1 MDINIWGIGLND
13 ALCPN
18 NHVLEEFENSLC
30 TGVESVISG
39 NLGEPLPVISEPVVD
54 LSPNDEFTPILEK
67 LNDSENLTQVEDEI
81 CDLQS
86 LIDSKLEVSELSSI
100 SDLAID
106 SYFIEVS
113 KLLEQQNN
121 QAKLAI
127 LYKASEM
134 DLDDKFKAQFR
145 DYLLDSDISASLADV
160 FLTAVDTDLE
170 LEKLEFIENNKYVI
184 SAQNTDDQKMILVSL
199 LDTDNLT
206 EDDTVFTKALMD
218 LIKVEKRDKVDVL
231 LNGRE
236 LNLTEDDQSKFLEL
250 ILNQSISVSVA
261 ESFIDIV
268 SSTDDLEKLTY
279 LEANKYEISSMQ
291 ESDQKKLLACLL
303 DSANNSEN
311 DLLKVSTMQH
321 FIETGDRDRL
331 AILDKTKNLSL
342 NADQE
347 KQLISYLW
355 IDSDIAEAYLDI
367 LDSEE
372 SQGKLD
378 FLNKNKDLIG
388 AFNGEAQT
396 KILASLLDENNL
408 TEQDVLFAQTILNL
422 AGDGE
427 LDKLNILE
435 QGRRL
440 DLNVNQELQLLNY
453 LGDDEISVQL
463 SQNYLKM
470 FTEDTEKLNF
480 IETNKYLISKYDELT
495 QDKIFDFLQDSKKLT
510 NSDLAFTEKSLHLLE
525 LGDDKGIE
533 LLNKAR
539 DIELNSNQEDKFL
552 DYIDDEAI
560 SSTVANAYLDLVM
573 DEANEDKINFLE
585 LNKYIIS
592 SLDEAKQKKVMEY
605 LMDSDYLTENDTG
618 FTSKLLTFIKNGD
631 EKGIEALDLA
641 RQRVLGDEKEGLFLE
656 YLSLTDTTNQI
667 QLDKLLESLSINHS
681 GVNLS
686 FSDVFNILTKQGD
699 KAKLNLLI
707 QGNLL
712 EMDVETRNQWR
723 AALIEKDVSADF
735 AKTYLDLVKSNADP
749 SKLNFLAENKFIISE
764 LDKELQ
770 KKVFDSVTDSADFT
784 EDDVSFATTYLRL
797 ARRGDLTKL
806 NLLEQNRKTEF
817 SSEQEQQFLDYL
829 SDANVSVSLIETF
842 SRVIGSGADDEKL
855 KYLSENKY
863 LISSSDK
870 VIQDKVLDYLLDSD
884 KLTKD
889 DTAFADTLITL
900 LRNHDT
906 ERLGVLLKIRD
917 LDLSL
922 KHEQEER
929 FLNYFSDDKV
939 SLGFTE
945 TYLTL
950 LNSGADTEKLDFVD
964 NNKYSISSLSA
975 STQVKVLDYL
985 ADENAVINQ
994 KQPETFSLLSK
1005 LNILEESSVL
1015 SLNKTQEKQ
1024 LLNYIMDNKVSADL
1038 TSTYVDL
1045 VNLGSESEKV
1055 SYLEDNK
1062 YLISSYDKKSQKTL
1076 SEYLVDKENK
1086 ADLDLVYV
1094 INLSNFIQKGDFE
1107 RIVVLES
1114 SRGLGLGLDGEQ
1126 KFFNYLVDNK
1136 LSVDFAKAY
1145 LDLFTDEAGS
1155 DKHAFLDNSKYS
1167 VAGLSQTNQD
1177 RFFKYLVDSDDKL
1190 NEDLLFAKILVN
1202 LAQQG
1207 AVSKANA
1214 LDSGFEIDLSS
1225 QQEKQ
1230 FLRYLL
1236 DSKLSSEIAVGYA
1249 ELASANI
1256 AAKVLDILKNNQ
1268 SSISLLNIGLQE
1280 KLADQMKAAANHSE
1294 ESLPILGLSFSLIQ
1308 DYKIDKRSAIQFF
1321 EILESD
1327 QALEGLQDFKQHNNL
1342 QRKLLD
1348 PNNRLNDSEFKS
1360 SAQKISKLG
1369 KFLGVNVEAYQTN
1382 HLTSIDRMLETLLS
1396 APLKQFE
1403 TKQDRE
1409 QKLLGDCQS
1418 RLDSYTVLIMDELSK
1433 GDKLDPKKLELLQ
1446 AKRNNLENSIQ
1457 VIENSRN
1464 SITSST
1470 QRDPYIQRQIDE
1482 ILANRVALNV
1492 F

>member
-1 MDINIWGIGLND
+1 MDISNECISLNGVVYPNSYLLENLESSLYA
-13 ALCPN
+13 ALEP
-18 NHVLEEFENSLC
+18 
-30 TGVESVISG
+30 VISG
-39 NLGEPLPVISEPVVD
+39 DVVEPLTLISEPVVD
-54 LSPNDEFTPILEK
+54 LLVDEESTLILEE
-67 LNDSENLTQVEDEI
+67 LNDSENLVEDEI
-81 CDLQS
+81 GDLQS
-86 LIDSKLEVSELSSI
+86 LIDSKLELSEPGPSADSV
-100 SDLAID
+100 ID
-106 SYFIEVS
+106 PYFIEVA

-121 QAKLAI
+121 QAKLVI
-127 LYKASEM
+127 LCKVDEM
-134 DLDDKFKAQFR
+134 VLDDKSKAQFR
-145 DYLLDSDISASLADV
+145 DYLLDSDVSASLADA
-160 FLTAVDTDLE
+160 FLTAVINGADE
-170 LEKLEFIENNKYVI
+170 EKLEFIENNKYLV
-184 SAQNTDDQKMILVSL
+184 SAEDSSDQQMILESL

-218 LIKVEKRDKVDVL
+218 LIKAEQRDKVNVL
-231 LNGRE
+231 LNARE
-236 LNLTEDDQSKFLEL
+236 LNLVEENETKLLEL
-250 ILNQSISVSVA
+250 ILNQSVSATVA
-261 ESFIDIV
+261 ESFIDIA
-268 SSTDDLEKLTY
+268 SSTDDLGKLSY
-279 LEANKYEISSMQ
+279 LEANKYEISRML
-291 ESDQKKLLACLL
+291 EDDQKKLLACLL
-303 DSANNSEN
+303 DSANNSVN

-321 FIETGDRDRL
+321 FIETGDRNRL
-331 AILDKTKNLSL
+331 AILDKTKNLNL
-342 NADQE
+342 DTAQE

-367 LDSEE
+367 LDSGE

-378 FLNKNKDLIG
+378 FLEENKDLIG
-388 AFNGEAQT
+388 ACNGEAQA
-396 KILASLLDENNL
+396 KILESLLDANNL
-408 TEQDVLFAQTILNL
+408 IEQDIFFAQTILNL

-427 LDKLNILE
+427 LDKLNIIE

-440 DLNVNQELQLLNY
+440 DLSANQELQLLNY
-453 LGDDEISVQL
+453 LGDDEISMKV

-495 QDKIFDFLQDSKKLT
+495 QNKIFDFLEDSRKLT
-510 NSDLAFTEKSLHLLE
+510 NSDLAFTEKLLHFLE

-533 LLNKAR
+533 LLDKAR

-552 DYIDDEAI
+552 DYIGDEAI
-560 SSTVANAYLDLVM
+560 SNTVTNAYLDLVM

-592 SLDEAKQKKVMEY
+592 SLDEAKQNKVMEY
-605 LMDSDYLTENDTG
+605 LMDSNYLTKDDTA

-641 RQRVLGDEKEGLFLE
+641 RQRVLGDEKEDLFLE

-686 FSDVFNILTKQGD
+686 FSNVFNILKKQGD
-699 KAKLNLLI
+699 KVKLNLLI

-770 KKVFDSVTDSADFT
+770 KKVFASLADSVDFT
-784 EDDVSFATTYLRL
+784 EDDVSFAKTYLSL

-806 NLLEQNRKTEF
+806 NLLEQNRKTGF
-817 SSEQEQQFLDYL
+817 SSEQEKQFLDYI
-829 SDANVSVSLIETF
+829 SDANVSSSLIETF
-842 SRVIGSGADDEKL
+842 SKVIGSGADDEKL

-870 VIQDKVLDYLLDSD
+870 VIQDKVLNCLLDSD

-900 LRNHDT
+900 LRNQDT
-906 ERLGVLLKIRD
+906 ERLGVLLRMRD

-922 KHEQEER
+922 EHEQEER
-929 FLNYFSDDKV
+929 FLNYFLDDKV

-950 LNSGADTEKLDFVD
+950 LNSGADTGKLDFID
-964 NNKYSISSLSA
+964 NNKYSISSLTASA
-975 STQVKVLDYL
+975 QVKVLDYL

-1005 LNILEESSVL
+1005 LNIIEETSAL
-1015 SLNKTQEKQ
+1015 LLNEIQEKQ

-1038 TSTYVDL
+1038 THTYLDL
-1045 VNLGSESEKV
+1045 VDAESEPKKL
-1055 SYLEDNK
+1055 SYLETNK
-1062 YLISSYDKKSQKTL
+1062 YLISSYDQNFQGTL
-1076 SEYLVDKENK
+1076 LKYLVDKEDK
-1086 ADLDLVYV
+1086 SVLDLVYAN
-1094 INLSNFIQKGDFE
+1094 NLSDFIQKGDFE
-1107 RIVVLES
+1107 KIVVLES

-1136 LSVDFAKAY
+1136 LSLDFAKAY
-1145 LDLFTDEAGS
+1145 LDLFTDKASS
-1155 DKHAFLDNSKYS
+1155 DKHAFLENNKYS
-1167 VAGLSQTNQD
+1167 VAGLSQVNQD

-1190 NEDLLFAKILVN
+1190 NEDLLFAKVLVN
-1202 LAQQG
+1202 LARQG
-1207 AVSKANA
+1207 AVSKTNA
-1214 LDSGFEIDLSS
+1214 LDSGFELDLTS

-1236 DSKLSSEIAVGYA
+1236 DSKLSSKIAVGYA
-1249 ELASANI
+1249 ELASTNI
-1256 AAKVLDILKNNQ
+1256 AANILDLLKNNQ
-1268 SSISLLNIGLQE
+1268 SSVSLLNIGLQE
-1280 KLADQMKAAANHSE
+1280 KLADQMKSAANHSE
-1294 ESLPILGLSFSLIQ
+1294 ESLPILGLSFSLIR
-1308 DYKIDKRSAIQFF
+1308 DYKIDKRSAAQLSQIF
-1321 EILESD
+1321 ESERVLED
-1327 QALEGLQDFKQHNNL
+1327 LQDFKQHNNL
-1342 QRKLLD
+1342 QKMVRD
-1348 PNNRLNDSEFKS
+1348 PNNSLNDSEFKA

-1369 KFLGVNVEAYQTN
+1369 KFVGVNVEASQSNNVTAIN
-1382 HLTSIDRMLETLLS
+1382 KMIETLRS

-1409 QKLLGDCQS
+1409 QKLLGDYQS

-1482 ILANRVALNV
+1482 ILANQVSLNV